1 MYDTI
6 IIGAGP
12 AGLAAAV
19 YAARQKINFVIISK
33 DIGGQTL
40 WSSDI
45 ENYLGF
51 HLISGIELI
60 QKFKEHIKDYNIDLR
75 EGQSIKQI
83 KKKGKNFLIIT
94 DKEEYE
100 TRTVLITAGKEPK
113 KLEVTG
119 EQEFLGKGV
128 TYCATCDAPI
138 FKGKSVAV
146 IGGGNAAL
154 DSASLAAKYSKKVM
168 IINLNKEFKGEKT
181 LIEKINK
188 TKNIETSY
196 NTKIKEI
203 FGNKFVEGIKINQAQ
218 EEKTIKVQGV
228 FIEIGSI
235 PSTHFDKLTQ
245 KNEKNEII
253 INEDKKKH
261 MTNMTSVEGIF
272 AAGDVTDTPEKQI
285 AVATGEG
292 VKAII
297 SIFKYLQKN

>member
-19 YAARQKINFVIISK
+19 YAARQKINFLIITK
-33 DIGGQTL
+33 NLGGQTL
-40 WSSDI
+40 WGSDI

-51 HLISGIELI
+51 HLVSGMELI
-60 QKFKEHIKDYNIDLR
+60 QKFKEHIKDYKIDIR

-100 TRTVLITAGKEPK
+100 TRTVLIAAGKEPR
-113 KLEVTG
+113 KLEVPG
-119 EQEFLGKGV
+119 EEKFLGKGV
-128 TYCATCDAPI
+128 TYCAICDAPI
-138 FKGKSVAV
+138 FKGKNVAV

-154 DSASLAAKYSKKVM
+154 DAVLLASKHSKKVSM
-168 IINLNKEFKGEKT
+168 ININKEFKGEKN
-181 LIEKINK
+181 LIEQANK
-188 TKNIETSY
+188 TKNIEIFH
-196 NTKIKEI
+196 NTQTKEI
-203 FGNKFVEGIKINQAQ
+203 FGDKFVEAIKIRQGNK
-218 EEKTIKVQGV
+218 EKTIKTQGI

-235 PSTHFDKLTQ
+235 PSVDFDNLTQ
-245 KNEKNEII
+245 KNEKNEIMI
-253 INEDKKKH
+253 HDDKKKH
-261 MTNMTSVEGIF
+261 MTNLTNVEGIF
-272 AAGDVTDTPEKQI
+272 AAGDITDTPEKQI